1 LIFALAGHLGK
12 TVSEIE
18 ATMDASEF
26 AEWCSLISIEP
37 WGGARLD
44 VLSAMQQYA
53 ALAPWCRTRL
63 QPTDF
68 LPKWGQEES
77 QKNNFAE
84 AAKQIIERAKVIA
97 NGRNSNC

>member
-1 LIFALAGHLGK
+1 
-12 TVSEIE
+12 
-18 ATMDASEF
+18 
-26 AEWCSLISIEP
+26 
-37 WGGARLD
+37 
-44 VLSAMQQYA
+44 MQQYA